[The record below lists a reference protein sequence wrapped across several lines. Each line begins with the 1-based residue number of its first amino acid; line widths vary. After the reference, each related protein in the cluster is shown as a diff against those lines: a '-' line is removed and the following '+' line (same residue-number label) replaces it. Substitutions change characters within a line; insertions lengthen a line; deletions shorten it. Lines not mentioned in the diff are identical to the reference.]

1 MKTPNLNAVRCTIF
15 LGKVKKEKVP
25 LWLFVSGS
33 SKLSIIFVFT
43 YLQLFVRL
51 LPGKVCVFGFGFFYM
66 CVCSLHMDVLTMDV
80 CYHHQRVGRAKIPY
94 HRPSSWI
101 KISGSKG

>member
-1 MKTPNLNAVRCTIF
+1 MKTPNLNAVRFTIF

-51 LPGKVCVFGFGFFYM
+51 LPGKVCVFGFGFFLHVCM
-66 CVCSLHMDVLTMDV
+66 FPSHGCFDNGCVLSSSESWESEDSLS
-80 CYHHQRVGRAKIPY
+80 
-94 HRPSSWI
+94 PSFI
-101 KISGSKG
+101 LDKNLGK